1 MLRHG
6 AQCSLRQGDEG
17 EDEEESHAPGEN
29 PSPPVEP
36 SGVGA
41 VIEAIILTAT
51 GDHRQSGASYA
62 GRAWGGSHEN
72 RHIGGVMLE

>member
-17 EDEEESHAPGEN
+17 ENEEENHGPGEN

-41 VIEAIILTAT
+41 VIEATIEAIILTAT

-62 GRAWGGSHEN
+62 GRAWGA
-72 RHIGGVMLE
+72 LT